1 MKIIELNEKLKK
13 IKLLAMD
20 IDGTLTDATLYYSEN
35 GEELKRFSTRDGMGI
50 TLLRKGG
57 IEAAI
62 ITSETSPIVTARAKK
77 LQIEHVYLG
86 SRDKSNSLREISS
99 KLGID
104 LEEIAYIGDDVNDY
118 HALNLVGFSACPFN
132 SVDAIRETVDY
143 ICNADGGKGAVR
155 EVCEMILTSQNKSL
169 ILQEN
174 W

>member
-20 IDGTLTDATLYYSEN
+20 IDGTLTDATLYYSAN

-86 SRDKSNSLREISS
+86 SRDKSSSLKEIAT
-99 KLGID
+99 KLGIT

-118 HALNLVGFSACPFN
+118 HALNIAGFSACPFN

-155 EVCEMILTSQNKSL
+155 ELCEMILTSQNKSL